1 MSGQDTGHVLKAA
14 IELCKAANKT
24 IDEHLPEKLAG
35 IVKTHSGL
43 AVGSALIP
51 IPGGD
56 VAAAAANI
64 WTMYIR
70 INKEMNLSFAEAALK
85 SLAAGVLTNLA
96 AYQAGMMI
104 GGSLLKFI
112 PGLGTVGGA
121 VLMGAT
127 IYSITLASSIV
138 YMTAL
143 TKLFKVKATT
153 TFSSDDLKAA
163 TDEALKDK
171 SALKATMKEAKAGYK
186 SQNVQE
192 AAL

>member
-1 MSGQDTGHVLKAA
+1 VSGEDAGQVLRIAT
-14 IELCKAANKT
+14 ELCKAANKT
-24 IDEHLPEKLAG
+24 IDEHLPQKLAG

-43 AVGSALIP
+43 AVASALIP

-56 VAAAAANI
+56 VAAAGANI

-70 INKEMNLSFAEAALK
+70 INKELNLTFAEAALK
-85 SLAAGVLTNLA
+85 GVAAGVLTNLA
-96 AYQAGMMI
+96 AYQAGMVI

-121 VLMGAT
+121 VVLGAT
-127 IYSITLASSIV
+127 IYSVTLVSSIV

-143 TKLFKVKATT
+143 TKLFKVKAAE
-153 TFSSDDLKAA
+153 TFSAEDLKTA

-171 SALKATMKEAKAGYK
+171 ATLKAAMKEAKASYQPEK
-186 SQNVQE
+186 PQE